1 MKPQI
6 RILIYSILFFLY
18 LSTTSLL
25 LTVGESLKTDP
36 YITLGFGF
44 AVLNLIYTF
53 FALKW
58 TTLLNIICSC
68 VIAALALF
76 LAVQFANLHLLA
88 KYDPYLVKT
97 AIFTNAILSI
107 LFWEIVYQVKRQLTK
122 NNINK

>member
-18 LSTTSLL
+18 LSTTSPLL
-25 LTVGESLKTDP
+25 SLGELLKTDP
-36 YITLGFGF
+36 YITLGCGF

-58 TTLLNIICSC
+58 TTLLNIICSIA
-68 VIAALALF
+68 IAAASLF

-97 AIFTNAILSI
+97 AIFTNAVLSI
-107 LFWEIVYQVKRQLTK
+107 LFWEMVYQVKSRK
-122 NNINK
+122 S

>member
-18 LSTTSLL
+18 LSTTSPLL
-25 LTVGESLKTDP
+25 SLGKLLKTDP
-36 YITLGFGF
+36 YITLGCGF

-58 TTLLNIICSC
+58 TPLLNIICSIA
-68 VIAALALF
+68 IAAASLF

-97 AIFTNAILSI
+97 AIFTNAVLSI
-107 LFWEIVYQVKRQLTK
+107 LFWEIVYQVKSRK
-122 NNINK
+122 S

>member
-18 LSTTSLL
+18 LSTTSPLL
-25 LTVGESLKTDP
+25 SLGEVLKTDP
-36 YITLGFGF
+36 YITLGCGF
-44 AVLNLIYTF
+44 AVLNLIYAF

-58 TTLLNIICSC
+58 TTLLNIICSIA
-68 VIAALALF
+68 IAALSLF
-76 LAVQFANLHLLA
+76 LAVQFANLHLFA

-107 LFWEIVYQVKRQLTK
+107 LFWEIVFQVKNRKQIK
-122 NNINK
+122 

>member
-1 MKPQI
+1 MKIQI

-25 LTVGESLKTDP
+25 LSLGELLKTDP
-36 YITLGFGF
+36 YVTLGCGF

-58 TTLLNIICSC
+58 TPLLNVIFSI
-68 VIAALALF
+68 VIAALSLF

-107 LFWEIVYQVKRQLTK
+107 LFWEIVYQVKTRMQRK
-122 NNINK
+122 

>member
-1 MKPQI
+1 MKIQI

-25 LTVGESLKTDP
+25 LSLGELLKTDP
-36 YITLGFGF
+36 YVTLGCGF

-58 TTLLNIICSC
+58 TSILNIIFSIA
-68 VIAALALF
+68 IAALSLF

-107 LFWEIVYQVKRQLTK
+107 IFWEIVYQVKIRK
-122 NNINK
+122 AK

>member
-1 MKPQI
+1 MKLQV

-25 LTVGESLKTDP
+25 LSLGEVLKTDP
-36 YITLGFGF
+36 YITLGCGF

-53 FALKW
+53 LALKW
-58 TTLLNIICSC
+58 TPLLNVISAV
-68 VIAALALF
+68 VIAALSLY

-88 KYDPYLVKT
+88 NYDPYLVKT

-107 LFWEIVYQVKRQLTK
+107 LFWEIVYQVKSRKELK
-122 NNINK
+122 

>member
-1 MKPQI
+1 MKLQI

-25 LTVGESLKTDP
+25 LSLGEVLKTDP
-36 YITLGFGF
+36 YITLGCGF

-58 TTLLNIICSC
+58 TPLLNVIFSIA
-68 VIAALALF
+68 IAALSLF
-76 LAVQFANLHLLA
+76 IAVQFANLHLLVN
-88 KYDPYLVKT
+88 YDPYLVKT

-107 LFWEIVYQVKRQLTK
+107 LFWEIVYQVKTRIELK
-122 NNINK
+122 

>member
-1 MKPQI
+1 MKLQI

-25 LTVGESLKTDP
+25 LSLGEVLKTDP
-36 YITLGFGF
+36 YITLGCGF

-58 TTLLNIICSC
+58 TPLLNVVCSIA
-68 VIAALALF
+68 IAALSLF
-76 LAVQFANLHLLA
+76 IAVQFANLHLLVN
-88 KYDPYLVKT
+88 YDPYLVKT

-107 LFWEIVYQVKRQLTK
+107 LFWEIVYQVKTRIELK
-122 NNINK
+122 